1 MAQLPTGNAGSQEGT
16 PGPSPSPD
24 SARAGP
30 RLVASRESD
39 EAAMRAAR
47 REVQRRIEAQGV
59 LSREVREMLE
69 DCWTQALAR
78 ARQREGPG
86 GSSWFTLLRVMD
98 DLLWSVQAKLTTDD
112 RKRLMGLL
120 PSLIAHV
127 QEGMV
132 QGQWSSDRRD
142 GFLAVLVDCH
152 ADAVKAGFKKRLT
165 PL

>member
-1 MAQLPTGNAGSQEGT
+1 MPQLPTGNAGPQDGA
-16 PGPSPSPD
+16 PAPSPSPD
-24 SARAGP
+24 TARAGP

-39 EAAMRAAR
+39 EAALRAAR
-47 REVQRRIEAQGV
+47 REVQRRIESQGV

-69 DCWTQALAR
+69 ECWTDALAR
-78 ARQREGPG
+78 ARQREGAG
-86 GSSWFTLLRVMD
+86 GSSWFTLLRTMD
-98 DLLWSVQAKLTTDD
+98 DLLWSVQVKLTTDD

-120 PSLIAHV
+120 PSLIANV

-152 ADAVKAGFKKRLT
+152 AAAVKAGFKKRLT